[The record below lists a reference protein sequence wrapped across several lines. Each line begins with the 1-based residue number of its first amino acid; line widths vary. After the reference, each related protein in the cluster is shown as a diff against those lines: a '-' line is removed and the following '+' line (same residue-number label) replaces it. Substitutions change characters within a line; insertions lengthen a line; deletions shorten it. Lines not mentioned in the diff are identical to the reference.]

1 VLQDVIQS
9 MKTFSGF
16 SNMRKLMMEVVAF
29 TLTTTQITAIKDVFE
44 DMDKD
49 KSGTLDLQEVMPDSH
64 RQIPSLAGR
73 PPHLMVQAD
82 HLI

>member
-1 VLQDVIQS
+1 MIASCLNLLLGAHAVSTYPFFSSAWVLQDVIQS

-44 DMDKD
+44 DMDK
-49 KSGTLDLQEVMPDSH
+49 GNDSDDEP
-64 RQIPSLAGR
+64 RK
-73 PPHLMVQAD
+73 
-82 HLI
+82 